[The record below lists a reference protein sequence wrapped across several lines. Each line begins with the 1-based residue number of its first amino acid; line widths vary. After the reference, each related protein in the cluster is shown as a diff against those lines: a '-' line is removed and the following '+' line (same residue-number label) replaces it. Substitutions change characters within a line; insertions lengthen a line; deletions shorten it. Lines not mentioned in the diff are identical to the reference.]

1 MSQHVVL
8 VDEDDREQ
16 GTAEK
21 LRAHT
26 EGWLHRA
33 FSVFVFD
40 AAGQLLIQQRA
51 PDKYHSGGLWSNTCC
66 SHPAPGEPPAVAA
79 RRRLHEEMGFSC
91 AVTRAFGTTYR
102 APVGGR
108 LTEHEYDHVF
118 VAMVDSVQVHPNPS
132 EVAAWRWVSPAV
144 LRENIQTRPDRYTPW
159 FRLLLGRAL
168 HDAPSHTKK
177 GTDGTEAVRPSEP
190 EER

>member
-1 MSQHVVL
+1 MSAHVVL
-8 VDEDDREQ
+8 VNSSDEAQ

-33 FSVFVFD
+33 LSVFVFD
-40 AAGQLLIQQRA
+40 DAGRLLLQQRN

-66 SHPAPGEPPAVAA
+66 SHPYPDEPPLAAA

-91 AVTRAFGTTYR
+91 PLTPAFHFTYQ
-102 APVGGR
+102 APVGPS

-118 VAMVDSVQVHPNPS
+118 VGTVG
-132 EVAAWRWVSPAV
+132 EVNIRPDPDEVTDWTWVSPSA
-144 LRENIQTRPDRYTPW
+144 LREDINSHPDRYTVW
-159 FRLLLGRAL
+159 FRRLLDRAL
-168 HDAPSHTKK
+168 NEAP
-177 GTDGTEAVRPSEP
+177 AVAPSEP
-190 EER
+190 ASSPS